1 MRGEAVLSTSYY
13 DDNAERFFADTAFAD
28 LAEGRRRFVD
38 ALPPGARVL
47 DAGCGSGRDAL
58 AFKTLGFEVTAFD
71 GAAIMAAKASAH
83 TGLDVLHLNF
93 TDVAWRDAFDGVW
106 ANASLLHVPRAE
118 LPDVMRRLRDALV
131 PGGVWELSFKLGRGE
146 RQTPGRLFTDL
157 DEPMVRQL
165 VSEVGGL
172 DILAISLSY
181 DVRPGRDREAWTNV
195 FLRRVG

>member
-1 MRGEAVLSTSYY
+1 MSTGYY

-28 LAEGRRRFVD
+28 LTEGRRRFVD

-58 AFKTLGFEVTAFD
+58 AFKQLGFEVTAFD
-71 GAAIMAAKASAH
+71 GSARMAAKASAH
-83 TGLDVLHLNF
+83 ASLDVLHMPF
-93 TDVAWRDAFDGVW
+93 AEVAWKDCFEGIW

-118 LPDVMRRLRDALV
+118 LPGVMARLRGALV
-131 PGGVWELSFKLGRGE
+131 PGGVWELSFKLGQGE

-195 FLRRVG
+195 FLLRLG